1 MFTARSIGTKNCF
14 TRGGRTS
21 KRPRQNTSAVSQS
34 RLFFNKIIVGEI
46 LMFSKNRL
54 ATSPETNL
62 EPRVL
67 LAGAVGTATGNA
79 NGTPEDNV
87 FNGEELSGDGVF
99 NVLGRRGNDSI
110 EFLSTAPDDFVIT
123 GDDGEIV
130 QRNGV
135 TVPAVRLLNFG
146 GSEVEVF
153 NLSSVETIV
162 TRGGFEIDVQ
172 DALDTISEEG
182 LNDVN
187 LIDLIPDEPPAE
199 QPVTDSPA
207 LPPVRNA
214 NGNAEDNVFDGERL
228 SVDGI
233 FNVLGRRGNDSIEFR
248 TTVPSDFVITGDD
261 GEIVQRNGVT
271 VPAVRLLSFATG
283 EVEVFNLS
291 SVETIVTRGGFEIDV
306 QDALDTISE
315 EGLNDINLTDLIP

>member
-1 MFTARSIGTKNCF
+1 
-14 TRGGRTS
+14 
-21 KRPRQNTSAVSQS
+21 
-34 RLFFNKIIVGEI
+34 
-46 LMFSKNRL
+46 MFSKNRL